1 MASDGPAIYL
11 ASASPRRSELLRQ
24 IDVTHAVLPVDI
36 DETPRPGEKPA
47 HYALRLAEEKA
58 RALWEQLPVAQRRPV
73 LAADTTVAL
82 GDEILGKPVDRDD
95 AVRMLGRLSGREH
108 EVHTAVAVLHEGGAD
123 ARVST
128 STVAFRPLT
137 RIAAYSAAKAGVSNF
152 TRWLAT
158 HLAPLHIRVNAI
170 APGFFLTGQN
180 RFLLT
185 DEKTGGPTARGA
197 AIIAHTPMGRFG
209 TGEDLAGALIW
220 LVSDASAFVTGV
232 VIPVDGGFSAYSGV

>member
-24 IDVTHAVLPVDI
+24 IDVTHAVFPVDI

-137 RIAAYSAAKAGVSNF
+137 GVEIDWYWRTGEPADKAGAYAVQGHAAVF
-152 TRWLAT
+152 IRRLAGSYSGVMGLPLYET
-158 HLAPLHIRVNAI
+158 WELLAPLLGLNKKNTL
-170 APGFFLTGQN
+170 AP
-180 RFLLT
+180 
-185 DEKTGGPTARGA
+185 
-197 AIIAHTPMGRFG
+197 
-209 TGEDLAGALIW
+209 
-220 LVSDASAFVTGV
+220 
-232 VIPVDGGFSAYSGV
+232 

>member
-1 MASDGPAIYL
+1 MASDGPVIYL

-108 EVHTAVAVLHEGGAD
+108 EVHTAVAVLHQGGAD

-137 RIAAYSAAKAGVSNF
+137 GAEIDWYWRTGEPADKAGAYAVQGHAAVF
-152 TRWLAT
+152 IRRLAGSYSGVMGLPLYET
-158 HLAPLHIRVNAI
+158 WELLAPLLGLNKKNTL
-170 APGFFLTGQN
+170 AP
-180 RFLLT
+180 
-185 DEKTGGPTARGA
+185 
-197 AIIAHTPMGRFG
+197 
-209 TGEDLAGALIW
+209 
-220 LVSDASAFVTGV
+220 
-232 VIPVDGGFSAYSGV
+232 

>member
-137 RIAAYSAAKAGVSNF
+137 GVEIDWYWRTGEPADKAGAYAVQGHAAVF
-152 TRWLAT
+152 IRRLAGSYSGVMGLPLYET
-158 HLAPLHIRVNAI
+158 WELLAPLLGLNKKNTL
-170 APGFFLTGQN
+170 AP
-180 RFLLT
+180 
-185 DEKTGGPTARGA
+185 
-197 AIIAHTPMGRFG
+197 
-209 TGEDLAGALIW
+209 
-220 LVSDASAFVTGV
+220 
-232 VIPVDGGFSAYSGV
+232 